1 MEQFGLIKA
10 LQADCANKDWRFV
23 SGDRWYRNAE
33 ITKQGGLD
41 VGEIVMTAFM
51 NNAQPRFVNSV
62 IDRITYSAEIMLG
75 RKFDEIGDTS
85 SLDETFIQKYER
97 RLEELAK
104 LMATF
109 LASFAC
115 EHRLTIQSSTFQF
128 YLNQTDE
135 CIDFCGGNVTFVDEE
150 FKTTQP

>member
-10 LQADCANKDWRFV
+10 LQADCATKDWRFV

-41 VGEIVMTAFM
+41 VGEIVMTAFV

-62 IDRITYSAEIMLG
+62 IDRITYSAEIMIG

-128 YLNQTDE
+128 YLNQYDE
-135 CIDFCGGNVTFVDEE
+135 NLDFCGGNVTFVDEDFRVVE
-150 FKTTQP
+150 

>member
-1 MEQFGLIKA
+1 
-10 LQADCANKDWRFV
+10 
-23 SGDRWYRNAE
+23 
-33 ITKQGGLD
+33 
-41 VGEIVMTAFM
+41 MTAFM
-51 NNAQPRFVNSV
+51 NNAQPRFINSV

-115 EHRLTIQSSTFQF
+115 EHGLTIQNSTFQF
-128 YLNQTDE
+128 YLNQYDE
-135 CIDFCGGNVTFVDEE
+135 NLDFCGGNVTFVDEDFRAVE
-150 FKTTQP
+150 

>member
-10 LQADCANKDWRFV
+10 LQDDCATKDWRFV
-23 SGDRWYRNAE
+23 SGDRWHRNAE

-41 VGEIVMTAFM
+41 VGEIVMTAFV

-115 EHRLTIQSSTFQF
+115 EHRLTIQNSTFQF
-128 YLNQTDE
+128 YLNQYDE
-135 CIDFCGGNVTFVDEE
+135 NLDFCGGNVTFVDEDFRVVE
-150 FKTTQP
+150 